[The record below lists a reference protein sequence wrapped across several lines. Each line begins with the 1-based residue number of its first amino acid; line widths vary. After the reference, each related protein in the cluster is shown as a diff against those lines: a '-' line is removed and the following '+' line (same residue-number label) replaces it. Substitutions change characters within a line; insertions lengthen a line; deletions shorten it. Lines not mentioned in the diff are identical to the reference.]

1 MLDILFMN
9 SPKKNIESYFK
20 ESLNHFLKSFELIQV
35 GVFSR
40 LPLWGL
46 EKTDLGV
53 SSVLVTTTM
62 IITNQDEDYLIK
74 VGPSD

>member
-1 MLDILFMN
+1 MRVG
-9 SPKKNIESYFK
+9 KNRFGSNWLK
-20 ESLNHFLKSFELIQV
+20 GLN
-35 GVFSR
+35 
-40 LPLWGL
+40 
-46 EKTDLGV
+46 LGV

>member
-1 MLDILFMN
+1 MVKNKEAYEAKEYFSISYEYKVAFMRVG
-9 SPKKNIESYFK
+9 KNRFGSNWLK
-20 ESLNHFLKSFELIQV
+20 GLN
-35 GVFSR
+35 
-40 LPLWGL
+40 
-46 EKTDLGV
+46 LGV